1 LRKQKNTIYLAEIL
15 FAFKNQ
21 TTMREVFIVSTART
35 PMGSFGG
42 VLSSLSATQLGAAA
56 IKAAVEK
63 AGIDPNSVEEV
74 YMGNVIAANVGQA
87 PARQAA
93 LFGGLSN
100 KVPCTTVNK
109 VCASGMKAIMF
120 AAQQIMLGLS
130 DVVVAGGMESMS
142 NIPFY
147 LDKARFG
154 GYGYGNGTFI
164 DGLVKDGL
172 TDVYGNMAMGVCADK
187 TAEKYGITRAEQD
200 DFAINS
206 YKRSADSWANGR
218 FANEVVA
225 VAVPQKK
232 GEPVMVKEDEE
243 YKKVDFSK
251 VPSLRAVFTKE
262 GTVTA
267 ANAST
272 INDGASAM
280 VLMSGEKVKELG
292 LTPLARIAG
301 FGDAAHE
308 PEWFT
313 TAPTLAAPIALK
325 RAGLSMGQIDFFEIN
340 EAFAVVS
347 LAFAKVMEINAA
359 KMNVNGGACAL
370 GHPLG
375 CSGNRIIGALTN
387 ILHQNN
393 AKYGLAAICNGG
405 GGAAAMVI
413 EKA

>member
-1 LRKQKNTIYLAEIL
+1 
-15 FAFKNQ
+15 
-21 TTMREVFIVSTART
+21 MREVFIVSTART

-74 YMGNVIAANVGQA
+74 YMGNVIAANIGQA

-93 LFGGLSN
+93 IFGGLSN

-172 TDVYGNMAMGVCADK
+172 TDVYGNMAMGVCADI

-292 LTPLARIAG
+292 LKPLARIAG

-347 LAFAKVMEINAA
+347 LAFAKVMEVDAA
-359 KMNVNGGACAL
+359 GVGVGGGACAL